1 MTALRA
7 TLAGVVGLDGD
18 ELSAVPLGLV
28 LKLLPE
34 PLPALLEDCPVRAGL
49 LLNVLAGFF
58 DCTFGRA
65 CHVSDASVLYAND
78 LVFLAVP
85 ISAGRVITTV
95 SFHLIL
101 DVKAALQ
108 IAGMGGP

>member
-7 TLAGVVGLDGD
+7 TPAGVVGWDGD

-34 PLPALLEDCPVRAGL
+34 PLPALLEDCSVQAGL
-49 LLNVLAGFF
+49 LLDVLTGFF
-58 DCTFGRA
+58 DRTFGRA
-65 CHVSDASVLYAND
+65 CHVSDASVLYGND

>member
-1 MTALRA
+1 M
-7 TLAGVVGLDGD
+7 AGT
-18 ELSAVPLGLV
+18 
-28 LKLLPE
+28 
-34 PLPALLEDCPVRAGL
+34 AGL

-65 CHVSDASVLYAND
+65 CHVSDPSVLYAND